1 MSVSATPGWIGSS
14 AKAEAGNGWMSGA
27 MRTLGVPVPGWMSQL
42 AGKSKEVQYS
52 IGANHNYNKDTLINY
67 LRSLGSTAVVVTI
80 TGDLVS
86 HSSTVPCLEF
96 PSNLPNSYI
105 TLIINPGVTVYGR
118 GGNGGSNSPGGA
130 GGTAIQNGI
139 GNRLR
144 ITNHGAIAGGG
155 GGGGGGYWDAGW
167 GGVYLVGGGGGRP
180 FGAAGK
186 YSGPGGDTAKAGTL
200 TSPGTGSGP
209 NANHGG
215 AGGNVGAAGGAC
227 YGNSGSRHG
236 GGGAG
241 AAVGG
246 NAPRWDAVGAIY
258 GSRV

>member
-1 MSVSATPGWIGSS
+1 
-14 AKAEAGNGWMSGA
+14 

-67 LRSLGSTAVVVTI
+67 LRSIGSTAAVVTI

-86 HSSTVPCLEF
+86 YSSAVACLEF
-96 PSNLPNSYI
+96 PSDLQNSYI
-105 TLIINPGVTVYGR
+105 TLIINSGVTVYGR
-118 GGNGGSNSPGGA
+118 GGNGGSNSAGSA

-144 ITNHGAIAGGG
+144 ITNRGAIAGG
-155 GGGGGGYWDAGW
+155 
-167 GGVYLVGGGGGRP
+167 GGGGGRP
-180 FGAAGK
+180 FGAAGR
-186 YSGPGGDTAKAGTL
+186 YSGPGGDAAKAGTL

-215 AGGNVGAAGGAC
+215 TGGNVGASGGAC
-227 YGNSGSRHG
+227 YGNSGTRHG
-236 GGGAG
+236 GGAAG
-241 AAVGG
+241 AAVRG